1 MNSKRQF
8 LAATTL
14 AMIGSSATAAN
25 ARGNGAPGPGLLTV
39 TGQVSHVNR
48 GPLDK
53 ALDQMLAKQQQNFTR
68 AHVFDFG
75 ALTQLP
81 ARTIRP
87 TLEYD
92 AKVHALRGP
101 RLTDVLRAA
110 GAPESPATQLALR
123 AIDGYTIQM
132 SLDEARRGDFIVATH
147 LDGKPMALGGL
158 GPLWAVLDAD
168 RHPELAGKPLAER
181 FAQCPWG
188 LYHIVVG
195 A

>member
-1 MNSKRQF
+1 MNGKRQF
-8 LAATTL
+8 LTATTL
-14 AMIGSSATAAN
+14 AMLGGSVTAAN
-25 ARGNGAPGPGLLTV
+25 SRASGASGPGLLTV
-39 TGQVSHVNR
+39 TGQVSMVNR

-53 ALDQMLAKQQQNFTR
+53 ALDQMMVKQQQNFER

-75 ALTQLP
+75 ALTRLP

-92 AKVHALRGP
+92 ANVHALQGP
-101 RLTDVLRAA
+101 LLTDVLRAA
-110 GAPESPATQLALR
+110 GAPESPATSLALR
-123 AIDGYTIQM
+123 AIDGYTIQIT
-132 SLDEARRGDFIVATH
+132 LDEVRRRNFIVATH
-147 LDGKPMALGGL
+147 LDGKPMPLGGL

-168 RHPELAGKPLAER
+168 RIPELAGKPLPER